1 MDGARAFGLL
11 GFATALAAT
20 PGAVHAEEPAA
31 ELVVVAPWGDG
42 DGELGRR
49 GGDESNFEG
58 PLSFAVSPAGEP
70 YVLDQVNRRVA
81 RWSADGSRLDA
92 VPLDSTT
99 YQDLAL
105 APCGE
110 LVLLDRLVAR
120 VVRAV
125 ALDGTVLGEAPVLGE
140 GIPEG
145 GGVTGVFAR
154 DDGVWLEYEHRWSVR
169 VMDAR
174 FAPTFYRWA
183 VPGRPAGPGE
193 LHVGAERRAPEALDV
208 WTVDRT
214 AGQEVARATLRFAE
228 PVDRIAG
235 LGRDANGRL
244 LLAAHSV
251 VEGPAP
257 SYEVLFSGFTVVVL
271 GPELQERARW
281 SAPESAGP
289 WEQWDV
295 FELAADG
302 TVWQSAFAE
311 RGVEV
316 RRGRP

>member
-1 MDGARAFGLL
+1 MIGLRTLGLL
-11 GFATALAAT
+11 GLVVASMTA
-20 PGAVHAEEPAA
+20 GGPARADELPA

-42 DGELGRR
+42 DGALGRR

-58 PLSFAVSPAGEP
+58 PLGFTVSPAGAL

-81 RWSADGSRLDA
+81 RWSADGAWLGA
-92 VPLDSTT
+92 TPIGSTT
-99 YQDLAL
+99 FVDLAL

-120 VVRAV
+120 VVRVV
-125 ALDGTVLGEAPVLGE
+125 ALDGTVLGEAPVVGE

-169 VMDAR
+169 VLDAR
-174 FAPTFYRWA
+174 FAPVFYRWA

-193 LHVGAERRAPEALDV
+193 LHVGAARRASDALDV
-208 WTVDRT
+208 WTIDRA
-214 AGQEVARATLRFAE
+214 AGQEVARTTLRFAE

-235 LGRDANGRL
+235 LGRDAAGRL
-244 LLAAHSV
+244 MLAAHV
-251 VEGPAP
+251 LVEGPAP
-257 SYEVLFSGFTVVVL
+257 AYEVEFSGFEVVLL

-281 SAPESAGP
+281 AAPESQGP

-302 TVWQSAFAE
+302 AVWQSAFTE

-316 RRGRP
+316 RRWHP

>member
-1 MDGARAFGLL
+1 MIGSRALGLL
-11 GFATALAAT
+11 GLVVAAT
-20 PGAVHAEEPAA
+20 TAGGLARADEPPA

-58 PLSFAVSPAGEP
+58 PLGFAVSPAGEL
-70 YVLDQVNRRVA
+70 YVLDQANRRVA
-81 RWSADGSRLDA
+81 RWSAAGAWLGA
-92 VPLDSTT
+92 TPLDSPT
-99 YQDLAL
+99 YVDLAL

-120 VVRAV
+120 VVRVV
-125 ALDGTVLGEAPVLGE
+125 ALDGTILGEAPVVGE
-140 GIPEG
+140 GVPEG

-174 FAPTFYRWA
+174 FAPAFYRWA
-183 VPGRPAGPGE
+183 VAGRPAGPAG
-193 LHVGAERRAPEALDV
+193 LHVGAAHRAADALDV
-208 WTVDRT
+208 WTIDRA
-214 AGQEVARATLRFAE
+214 AGQELARTPVRFAA

-235 LGRDANGRL
+235 LGRDAAGRL
-244 LLAAHSV
+244 MLAAHLL

-257 SYEVLFSGFTVVVL
+257 AYEVTFSGFEVVVL
-271 GPELQERARW
+271 GADLQERARFA
-281 SAPESAGP
+281 APESEGP

-302 TVWQSAFAE
+302 AVWQSAFTE

-316 RRGRP
+316 RRWRP